1 VKGTG
6 AEPETLPRDPR
17 SCRVLRGSAR
27 VSPVR
32 AMAGSGRHSADGGL
46 KSAEGE
52 ELVRLCRENKL
63 ALAFALGGP
72 IRPLLVLEL
81 KY

>member
-1 VKGTG
+1 
-6 AEPETLPRDPR
+6 
-17 SCRVLRGSAR
+17 
-27 VSPVR
+27 
-32 AMAGSGRHSADGGL
+32 MAGSGRHSADGGL

-52 ELVRLCRENKL
+52 ELVRLRRENKL